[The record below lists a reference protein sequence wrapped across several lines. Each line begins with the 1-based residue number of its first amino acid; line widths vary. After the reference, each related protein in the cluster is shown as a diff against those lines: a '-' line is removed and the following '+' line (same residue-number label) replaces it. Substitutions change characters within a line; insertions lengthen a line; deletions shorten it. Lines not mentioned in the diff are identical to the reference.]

1 MAQRCGVDLK
11 ITRLLLQ
18 IGVMCARLNQFADAE
33 QIIRAVL
40 AFRDDLPHPRTALA
54 MSYLCQGR
62 LHEAAQ
68 ELEAGLAAFPQH
80 QLGKAFLGLVYREA
94 GRPEWRG
101 ILQEVIEDG
110 RDEWAIE
117 LAQHTLGGSEVSAT
131 SVAQG
136 ASTES
141 RPVIPHAQRVYA

>member
-1 MAQRCGVDLK
+1 MAKRCGVELK

-33 QIIRAVL
+33 QIIRAVQ

-54 MSYLCQGR
+54 MAFLCQGR

-94 GRPEWRG
+94 GRPEWRCL
-101 ILQEVIEDG
+101 LQEVLEDG

-117 LAQHTLGGSEVSAT
+117 LAQHTLGGAVASAT
-131 SVAQG
+131 SA
-136 ASTES
+136 ARADAEE
-141 RPVIPHAQRVYA
+141 RAAIPHAQRLYA